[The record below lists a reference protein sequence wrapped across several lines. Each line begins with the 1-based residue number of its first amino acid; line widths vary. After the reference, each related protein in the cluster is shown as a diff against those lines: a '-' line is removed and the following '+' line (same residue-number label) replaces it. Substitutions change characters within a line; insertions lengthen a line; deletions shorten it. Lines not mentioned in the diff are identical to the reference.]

1 MLCCVAQGTG
11 VNKDIVVIAEQG
23 THSAVFMPGGRARW
37 GQPGGTVQV
46 RATPI
51 PPLRFAILTPT
62 FQHFDADFPPF
73 WTRKAIRRFEVE
85 FFACAEHREQGDG
98 SGWL

>member
-1 MLCCVAQGTG
+1 MAQGTG

-46 RATPI
+46 SATPI
-51 PPLRFAILTPT
+51 PPLCPLPIFYTQKHHINSSKMGPVRLVYRFLPSPSFHTSVKKGKAPETP
-62 FQHFDADFPPF
+62 
-73 WTRKAIRRFEVE
+73 WCV
-85 FFACAEHREQGDG
+85 G
-98 SGWL
+98 

>member
-1 MLCCVAQGTG
+1 MVQGTG

-46 RATPI
+46 RATRS
-51 PPLRFAILTPT
+51 PPALRRFDDKHFSILTPT
-62 FQHFDADFPPF
+62 FRHFDAKSFPPF
-73 WTRKAIRRFEVE
+73 
-85 FFACAEHREQGDG
+85 
-98 SGWL
+98 

>member
-1 MLCCVAQGTG
+1 MVQGTG

-46 RATPI
+46 SATPI
-51 PPLRFAILTPT
+51 PPLRFAILTST
-62 FQHFDADFPPF
+62 FQYFDADFPPF
-73 WTRKAIRRFEVE
+73 
-85 FFACAEHREQGDG
+85 
-98 SGWL
+98 

>member
-1 MLCCVAQGTG
+1 MVQGTG

-46 RATPI
+46 SPTPF
-51 PPLRFAILTPT
+51 PPCVSRY
-62 FQHFDADFPPF
+62 FDANISAF
-73 WTRKAIRRFEVE
+73 
-85 FFACAEHREQGDG
+85 
-98 SGWL
+98 

>member
-1 MLCCVAQGTG
+1 MFFRLERRLSGLVLCGVVQGTG

-46 RATPI
+46 RATPL
-51 PPLRFAILTPT
+51 PPCAS
-62 FQHFDADFPPF
+62 PF
-73 WTRKAIRRFEVE
+73 
-85 FFACAEHREQGDG
+85 
-98 SGWL
+98 

>member
-1 MLCCVAQGTG
+1 MAQGTG

-51 PPLRFAILTPT
+51 PPLAIR
-62 FQHFDADFPPF
+62 HFDANISAF
-73 WTRKAIRRFEVE
+73 
-85 FFACAEHREQGDG
+85 
-98 SGWL
+98 

>member
-1 MLCCVAQGTG
+1 MLCGVVQGTG

-46 RATPI
+46 RANPI
-51 PPLRFAILTPT
+51 QALSRMIPGFN
-62 FQHFDADFPPF
+62 H
-73 WTRKAIRRFEVE
+73 
-85 FFACAEHREQGDG
+85 
-98 SGWL
+98 

>member
-1 MLCCVAQGTG
+1 MAQGTG

-46 RATPI
+46 SATPI
-51 PPLRFAILTPT
+51 PPPVLR
-62 FQHFDADFPPF
+62 HFDVNISAF
-73 WTRKAIRRFEVE
+73 
-85 FFACAEHREQGDG
+85 
-98 SGWL
+98 